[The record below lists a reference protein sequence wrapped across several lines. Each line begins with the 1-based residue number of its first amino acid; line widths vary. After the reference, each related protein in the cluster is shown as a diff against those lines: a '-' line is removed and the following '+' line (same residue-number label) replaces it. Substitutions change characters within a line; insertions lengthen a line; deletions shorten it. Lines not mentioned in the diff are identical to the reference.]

1 MGTSGRTTVR
11 IRLQNASNEL
21 NELERL
27 LSQNTEAIDPRVLQ
41 ECRESVNHLRECTSA
56 VKQWIDLRNR
66 KGDAFSALAALSAE
80 RVRPEPKSVKT
91 SPSTWTT
98 VTSPSKLPVSPSSG
112 GPSANSMTGSHASSR
127 PERDGW
133 PTFARIAGEL
143 RVPHPLRAGGP
154 FKPSFGLSEAV
165 LATKLSPCLGDC
177 KDFTNPDRPIS

>member
-41 ECRESVNHLRECTSA
+41 EFRESVNHLRECTSA

-80 RVRPEPKSVKT
+80 RVRAGTEICKNLTIDLDNGDVTFETPGLTEFGRAVRQLNDRLSRIVK
-91 SPSTWTT
+91 
-98 VTSPSKLPVSPSSG
+98 
-112 GPSANSMTGSHASSR
+112 A
-127 PERDGW
+127 
-133 PTFARIAGEL
+133 
-143 RVPHPLRAGGP
+143 
-154 FKPSFGLSEAV
+154 
-165 LATKLSPCLGDC
+165 
-177 KDFTNPDRPIS
+177 